1 MANRKGNIEEYNQE
15 FRYNKNAF
23 DDVIGDPFA
32 VPEPVQGNLDRMSKR
47 SSIMVANNDFD
58 SGHAT
63 RNTAQPSHTDF
74 FCDVDHMIDLE
85 FEGDKKR
92 IAMFRATYITE
103 ESENLFTPKERQVIE
118 QTLGKLFRRNG
129 ISPVSK
135 YFKTIRQSVG
145 EKRQHGKPRK
155 QLTL

>member
-1 MANRKGNIEEYNQE
+1 VSNIQEYNEEYK
-15 FRYNKNAF
+15 FNKNAF

-32 VPEPVQGNLDRMSKR
+32 VPEALQGNLDRMKKR

-74 FCDVDHMIDLE
+74 FCDVDHMISLAFD
-85 FEGDKKR
+85 GDKKM
-92 IAMFRATYITE
+92 IDLFTKMYITE
-103 ESENLFTPKERQVIE
+103 EVEDAFTPKERQGIE
-118 QTLGKLFRRNG
+118 QTLGKLFRKHG

-135 YFKTIRQSVG
+135 YFKTIRQSIG